1 MASDK
6 PDEINLYYFWAW
18 QYIARNIQFIENR
31 KYLVDTVDGLKR
43 EGIMSEHVALDTV
56 ADISKWNEC
65 ATVLLRS
72 PVQDGLSPRVPTDDE
87 HNKAIQALNLQGYFA
102 ALNYDF
108 CDISMDTISADNIIS
123 NINSYSTDFEYP
135 YKKIRTSPYPF
146 QTSRTLLDDATISG
160 GLFDI
165 RIGQEFNGMR
175 SVAINFSLPIKT
187 IVSQIEAI
195 YELIHGSTGFATNAA
210 IKTIIH
216 SRECVTNFKDGSRDV
231 GRTIGRVLGLWLWE
245 YMDHHKCTHVVAKRA
260 LEKTGYLYNL
270 GMENLDDSDLRFL
283 LRRTKACIDAGQ
295 VLSFS
300 KKGT

>member
-6 PDEINLYYFWAW
+6 PDAMNLYYFWVW

-31 KYLVDTVDGLKR
+31 KCLVDTVEGLKR
-43 EGIMSEHVALDTV
+43 EGIMSEHVTLDTV
-56 ADISKWNEC
+56 ADISKWKEC

-87 HNKAIQALNLQGYFA
+87 HNKAIQAFNLHGYFA
-102 ALNYDF
+102 ALNYDY
-108 CDISMDTISADNIIS
+108 CDISKDTISADKIIS
-123 NINSYSTDFEYP
+123 NINSYSTHFEYP

-146 QTSRTLLDDATISG
+146 QTSRTLLDDTTISG

-165 RIGQEFNGMR
+165 RIGQEFHGMR

-187 IVSQIEAI
+187 IVSEIEAI
-195 YELIHGSTGFATNAA
+195 YELVHGSTGFATNAA

-216 SRECVTNFKDGSRDV
+216 SREGVTNFKGRSRDV
-231 GRTIGRVLGLWLWE
+231 GPAIGRVLGLWLWE
-245 YMDHHKCTHVVAKRA
+245 YMDHHKCTQAVAIRA
-260 LEKTGYLYNL
+260 LAETENLELL
-270 GMENLDDSDLRFL
+270 GMENLEDTDLRFY